1 MESLDKGMNKV
12 NDLSIGQAAR
22 SAPVRLKL
30 LVVEDH
36 NDLALNLLDH
46 FTLRGHTVDLASNGT
61 TGLHLATSQRFDAV
75 VLDVMLP
82 GIDGITL
89 CARLRQHER
98 DQGYRTAVLF
108 LTAKDSLENKLVG
121 FEAGGDDYLVKPVA
135 LREIE
140 ARLIALHARSQAAE
154 RQGNVLRLADLTLNL
169 GTLEATRA
177 GQRLALTPSGLRL
190 LEKMMRRA
198 PNVVH
203 REEFEHLLWGDTPPN
218 SDALKMHISA
228 LRSVVDKPFA
238 QPLIETVRGFGYRMK
253 SPDA

>member
-1 MESLDKGMNKV
+1 MKKV
-12 NDLSIGQAAR
+12 NALILPDPAGK
-22 SAPVRLKL
+22 APVRLRI

-46 FTLRGHTVDLASNGT
+46 FTLRGHSVDLASNGSI
-61 TGLHLATSQRFDAV
+61 GFYLATTQRFDAL

-82 GIDGITL
+82 GMDGVTL
-89 CARLRQHER
+89 CAKLREHQREL
-98 DQGYRTAVLF
+98 DYRTAVLF

-140 ARLIALHARSQAAE
+140 ARLIALHVRSQGSD
-154 RQGNVLRLADLTLNL
+154 RQGALLKLADLSFNL
-169 GTLEATRA
+169 GTLEVMRA
-177 GQRLALTPSGLRL
+177 GRRLALTPSGLRL

-203 REEFEHLLWGDTPPN
+203 REEFEHLLWGNAPPN
-218 SDALKMHISA
+218 TDALKMHISA
-228 LRSVVDKPFA
+228 LRNVIDKPFA
-238 QPLIETVRGFGYRMK
+238 DPLIETVRGFGYRMK
-253 SPDA
+253 APDVQDQ